1 MTTAGEEQPLSFHAA
16 EEYQRRLS
24 SLNATQARD
33 DRRERTLGI
42 SKLVVAA
49 LTIASSV
56 LLIRHFVL
64 GAITAALIVL
74 FVALAIRHEKLLQAI
89 RHRSRV
95 LAFYE
100 RGLARLEDRW
110 QGGGEGGE
118 RFLDPVHPY
127 ARDLDIF
134 GRASLFEFLCLAR
147 TTAGEEKL
155 AAWLLKPAPLK
166 EIARRQAAVRELQS
180 RLDFREQL
188 ASAGETVREG
198 VHPDELVRWGEGR
211 PAFSSTERRVL
222 ATLLPLLWL
231 LSIAAWIAWGQYE
244 WAVLSTVLNFAY
256 AHILLRASEKAAA
269 AIEHASDDL
278 KLLGQILALFERES
292 FSPGRLTDL
301 QSSLRAHGTT
311 PGEALRSLARIV
323 NPLESRHSLFARV
336 LDLVTYWSAQ
346 LVFAAERWQ
355 RRFGPSIR
363 TWIDVVGELEA
374 IASLSAFAYE
384 HPGYASPEVAESAP
398 CFSATGLAHPLLP
411 VAHAVANDVEL
422 ADNGRIMI
430 LSGPN
435 MAGKST
441 FIRAI
446 GVNAVLAQCGAP
458 VCTRSLRM
466 SPLQVAAS
474 ICVLDSL
481 SGGVS
486 RFYAEIG
493 RIKLIADLAGG
504 ETPVL
509 FLLDELL
516 SGTNSHDRLIATRFV
531 LEMMASRNTIGIV
544 STHDLALTQIA
555 SEMPDRVFNA
565 HFEDRIEGDR
575 LIFDY
580 KLKPGVVQTSNA
592 LHLMRA
598 IGLSVK
604 DPTA

>member
-1 MTTAGEEQPLSFHAA
+1 MIAGQGKPLSSHAA
-16 EEYQRRLS
+16 EEYRRRLS
-24 SLNATQARD
+24 SLNTLQARD
-33 DRRERTLGI
+33 RQRERAFGI
-42 SKLVVAA
+42 AKLVVVAFA
-49 LTIASSV
+49 IASSV

-64 GAITAALIVL
+64 GGITAALAVLLIV
-74 FVALAIRHEKLLQAI
+74 LAIRHEKLLQAI
-89 RHRSRV
+89 RHRG
-95 LAFYE
+95 LIIAFYE

-110 QGGGEGGE
+110 QGGGETGE
-118 RFLDPVHPY
+118 CFLDPAHPY

-134 GRASLFEFLCLAR
+134 GRASLFEYLSVAR
-147 TTAGEEKL
+147 TTAGEESL
-155 AAWLLKPAPLK
+155 AAWILKPAAAD
-166 EIARRQAAVRELQS
+166 EIAARQAAIRELQG
-180 RLDFREQL
+180 RIDFREHL
-188 ASAGETVREG
+188 ASAGKTVREG
-198 VHPDELVRWGEGR
+198 VHPDALVRWGESQS
-211 PAFSSTERRVL
+211 AFSSTGRRVL
-222 ATLLPLLWL
+222 ATLLPLLWI
-231 LSIAAWIAWGQYE
+231 LSIAAWIVWGKYE

-256 AHILLRASEKAAA
+256 AHILLRATEKAAA

-278 KLLGQILALFERES
+278 TLLGQTLALFQRES
-292 FSPGRLTDL
+292 FPPGRLTDL
-301 QSSLRAHGTT
+301 QESLRTHGTA
-311 PGEALRSLARIV
+311 PAEALRSLARIV
-323 NPLESRHSLFARV
+323 NPLESRHSLFTRL
-336 LDLVTYWSAQ
+336 LDLVIYWSAQ

-374 IASLSAFAYE
+374 LASLSAFAYE
-384 HPGYASPEVAESAP
+384 HPAYAFPDVTETAP
-398 CFSATGLAHPLLP
+398 CFFASELAHPLLP
-411 VAHAVANDVEL
+411 AAAAVANDVAL
-422 ADNGRIMI
+422 DGGGRIMI

-458 VCTRSLRM
+458 VCARSLRM

-493 RIKLIADLAGG
+493 RIKLIADLAGASM
-504 ETPVL
+504 PVL

-516 SGTNSHDRLIATRFV
+516 SGTNSHDRFIATRFV
-531 LEMMASRNTIGIV
+531 LQMMASRNTIGIV

-555 SEMPDRVFNA
+555 ADMPDRVFNA

-598 IGLSVK
+598 IGLGVQ
-604 DPTA
+604 DPAP

>member
-1 MTTAGEEQPLSFHAA
+1 MTAGEEQPLSFSAA
-16 EEYQRRLS
+16 EEYRRRLA
-24 SLNATQARD
+24 SLNALQARD
-33 DRRERTLGI
+33 HRRERSLGI
-42 SKLVVAA
+42 AKLVVAA

-64 GAITAALIVL
+64 GVITTALIVL
-74 FVALAIRHEKLLQAI
+74 FVVLAIRHEKLFQAM
-89 RHRSRV
+89 RRRGRV
-95 LAFYE
+95 IAFYE

-118 RFLDPVHPY
+118 RFLDPAHPY

-134 GRASLFEFLCLAR
+134 GRASLFEYLSVAR

-155 AAWLLKPAPLK
+155 AAWLLNPPPPE
-166 EIARRQAAVRELQS
+166 EITKRQAAVRELRS
-180 RLDFREQL
+180 RLDFREKL
-188 ASAGETVREG
+188 ASAGESVREG
-198 VHPDELVRWGEGR
+198 VHPDELVRWGESR
-211 PAFSSTERRVL
+211 PAFSSTNRRVL
-222 ATLLPLLWL
+222 ATALPLLWI
-231 LSIAAWIAWGQYE
+231 LSIAAWILWGQYE

-278 KLLGQILALFERES
+278 QLLGQALALFDRES
-292 FSPGRLTDL
+292 FPPGRLTDL
-301 QSSLRAHGTT
+301 QNSLRAHGST
-311 PGEALRSLARIV
+311 PAQALRSLARIV
-323 NPLESRHSLFARV
+323 NAIESRHSLFLRV

-346 LVFAAERWQ
+346 LVFAAEGWR
-355 RRFGPSIR
+355 RRFGPSIG

-374 IASLSAFAYE
+374 LASLSAFAYE
-384 HPGYASPEVAESAP
+384 HPGYALPEIAESVP
-398 CFSATGLAHPLLP
+398 CFSATDLAHPLLP
-411 VAHAVANDVEL
+411 AAGAVANDVEL
-422 ADNGRIMI
+422 NGGGRIMI

-441 FIRAI
+441 FIRAL

-458 VCTRSLRM
+458 VCARSLRM

-504 ETPVL
+504 ATPVM
-509 FLLDELL
+509 FLLDELF

-531 LEMMASRNTIGIV
+531 LQMMASRNTIGIV

-555 SEMPDRVFNA
+555 DEMPDRVFNA

-598 IGLSVK
+598 IGLGVK
-604 DPTA
+604 DSTA

>member
-1 MTTAGEEQPLSFHAA
+1 MTAGEEQPLSFHAA
-16 EEYQRRLS
+16 EEYRRRLS

-33 DRRERTLGI
+33 HLREHTLGI

-49 LTIASSV
+49 LTIASSL
-56 LLIRHFVL
+56 LLIRHFAL
-64 GAITAALIVL
+64 GFITAALIVL
-74 FVALAIRHEKLLQAI
+74 FVVLAIRHEKLLQSI

-95 LAFYE
+95 IAFYE
-100 RGLARLEDRW
+100 GGLARLEDRW
-110 QGGGEGGE
+110 QGSGEGGE
-118 RFLDPVHPY
+118 RFLDPAHPY

-134 GRASLFEFLCLAR
+134 GRASLFEYLCGAR

-155 AAWLLKPAPLK
+155 AAWLLKPAPLE
-166 EIARRQAAVRELQS
+166 EIVKRQAAIRELRS

-198 VHPDELVRWGEGR
+198 VRPDELVRWGEGR
-211 PAFSSTERRVL
+211 PAFSLTQRRVL

-292 FSPGRLTDL
+292 FPPGRLADL
-301 QSSLRAHGTT
+301 QNSLRTHGST

-374 IASLSAFAYE
+374 LASLSAFAYE
-384 HPGYASPEVAESAP
+384 HPGYAFPEVAESAP
-398 CFSATGLAHPLLP
+398 RFSATELAHPLLP
-411 VAHAVANDVEL
+411 VAQAVANDVEL
-422 ADNGRIMI
+422 AGNGRIMI

-441 FIRAI
+441 VIRAI

-458 VCTRSLRM
+458 VCARSLRM
-466 SPLQVAAS
+466 SPLQLAAS

-504 ETPVL
+504 NTPVL

>member
-1 MTTAGEEQPLSFHAA
+1 M
-16 EEYQRRLS
+16 
-24 SLNATQARD
+24 
-33 DRRERTLGI
+33 GI

-49 LTIASSV
+49 LTLASSV
-56 LLIRHFVL
+56 LLIRHFAL

-74 FVALAIRHEKLLQAI
+74 FVVLAIRHEKLLQAI

-110 QGGGEGGE
+110 QGRGEGGE

-127 ARDLDIF
+127 ARDLDMF
-134 GRASLFEFLCLAR
+134 GRASLFEYLCVAR

-155 AAWLLKPAPLK
+155 AAWLLKHAPP
-166 EIARRQAAVRELQS
+166 EVIAKRQAAVRELRS
-180 RLDFREQL
+180 RVDFREQL
-188 ASAGETVREG
+188 ASAGQTVCEG
-198 VHPDELVRWGEGR
+198 VHPDELVRWGESR
-211 PAFSSTERRVL
+211 PAFSSTGRRVL

-278 KLLGQILALFERES
+278 KLLGQILSLFERES

-355 RRFGPSIR
+355 RRFGPSVR

-374 IASLSAFAYE
+374 LASLSAFAYE
-384 HPGYASPEVAESAP
+384 RPGYASPEVAESAP

-458 VCTRSLRM
+458 VCARSLRM

-493 RIKLIADLAGG
+493 RIKLIADLADGVP
-504 ETPVL
+504 PVL

-516 SGTNSHDRLIATRFV
+516 SGTNSHDRLIATRYV
-531 LEMMASRNTIGIV
+531 LEMMAAHNTIGIV
-544 STHDLALTQIA
+544 STHDLALAQIA
-555 SEMPDRVFNA
+555 GEMPDRVFNA

-598 IGLSVK
+598 IGLRVK
-604 DPTA
+604 NSTA